1 MTRKKDEFKKRLE
14 LDNEDKVPDEIL
26 NLIAADKDWLRAF
39 FTTESEY
46 ETLEFIQAMIYL
58 MLYYFFFGY
67 FLNIVLVKCYSESD

>member
-46 ETLEFIQAMIYL
+46 DPLEFIQAMIYL